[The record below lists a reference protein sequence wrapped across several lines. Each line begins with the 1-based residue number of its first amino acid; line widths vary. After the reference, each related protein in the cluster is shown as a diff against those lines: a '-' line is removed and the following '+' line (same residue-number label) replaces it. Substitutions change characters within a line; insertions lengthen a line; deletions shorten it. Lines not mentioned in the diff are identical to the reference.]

1 MPPSA
6 SACLAQVEDLAEL
19 ECNRAELARRLE
31 AARRAAAEREA
42 AAAAAAVAAAHDDA
56 FEEELLE
63 KRNLTMIAPARLIAW
78 RARSRKRHTERISKE
93 LDSKKARGGEVGQG
107 GGWGGMGGK
116 VGHLPVAAPV
126 AGAAPSE
133 LKTAPPE
140 LKTAPL
146 GLKTA
151 PPELKTAP
159 PELKT
164 APPEP
169 VTPATSQSVKFGAA
183 TTSSPIKSR
192 QVSSSPVKSTTSAKS
207 ILQRAS
213 AAARGTGAPL
223 HVDSVPLP
231 PPPPPGPPTI
241 AFVRREED
249 DADHLDYLEG
259 LSRQQKVG
267 ESTGAMAEMMLARAR
282 TSQPKEQG
290 GAAVEQA
297 VPTTHGST
305 HGEGWAKGKA
315 LWSTAKGAMRTETK
329 LDETQVQE
337 EPLMTSD
344 GL

>member
-93 LDSKKARGGEVGQG
+93 LDSKKAMGGEVGQG

-192 QVSSSPVKSTTSAKS
+192 QVSSSPVKSTTSATTKSAKS

-297 VPTTHGST
+297 VPTSHGST

-329 LDETQVQE
+329 LDETQVQ
-337 EPLMTSD
+337 
-344 GL
+344 